1 MESSRANNPV
11 FGTAEIGLI
20 GLTRTHEEISM
31 SIDVSG
37 YAPGMMRID
46 DRRAFD
52 EFGRIEVGVDF
63 ADGLGELL
71 PRVDLLTLFWLCLET
86 IFFSSGRNDR
96 FEGMVGWV

>member
-11 FGTAEIGLI
+11 FGTAGIGLI
-20 GLTRTHEEISM
+20 GLTQTHEEIST

-71 PRVDLLTLFWLCLET
+71 PRGDLLTLFWLCLET
-86 IFFSSGRNDR
+86 IFFSSDRDNR